1 MSDTRQEI
9 CSKIFQNKM
18 ATWSNFECQKWMK
31 GSNASCLCQEQLKME
46 AMLFSDIFDNVG
58 KKTISKIVEDFEK
71 ERKQVLTDA
80 SHLIFE
86 EMGGQEG
93 KRRGRKD
100 IPPKDYFPKDQTE
113 LKMIKVK
120 ENMQTECEMCD
131 ILLSTNM
138 AVMNH
143 MQNKHADA
151 LKKAFSKEV
160 LRRVESHRKYL
171 DWLKKD
177 HIIVNI
183 MTSNHKDMNKE
194 QVKEVAENHDESC
207 FKITKDRTSGSD
219 IIETKRTIIVP
230 QRNGTERKTVV
241 KYQLANITTRTR
253 ESEND
258 DKSEL
263 GKRKHSEA
271 ERKQAKKITNIL
283 VIQAS
288 KSILLA

>member
-1 MSDTRQEI
+1 
-9 CSKIFQNKM
+9 
-18 ATWSNFECQKWMK
+18 MK
-31 GSNASCLCQEQLKME
+31 GSNASCLSQEQLKME

-160 LRRVESHRKYL
+160 LSRVESHRKYL

-219 IIETKRTIIVP
+219 IIALCGYP
-230 QRNGTERKTVV
+230 LV
-241 KYQLANITTRTR
+241 KVAV
-253 ESEND
+253 E
-258 DKSEL
+258 
-263 GKRKHSEA
+263 
-271 ERKQAKKITNIL
+271 KICSF
-283 VIQAS
+283 AP
-288 KSILLA
+288 ILLRFDYFRQNIWRLSSAQFHF